1 MADEK
6 QLTVAELLERN
17 KKAGGSERKPR
28 RRRSLEDGGISVA
41 ELTGSFKAVPAAP
54 AQSKHATPIDEGDK
68 TTASKA
74 SAGKASESAVADN
87 KKAESAKPE
96 SAAADK
102 KQAEAVKKTEPAK
115 PASATANKKKADD
128 TKTVVAPKV
137 QAAKPESATADSTN
151 LKQADKKTPSNDDT
165 SIITKVKEPQVGSSK
180 LGSMV
185 DTSSHDEPKTAEPK
199 TAEPKTEV
207 AKSDADPSDEAPV
220 RSNPWAV
227 TLLSIIGIVL
237 GIAVFVVFDALWG
250 GLAKWLVAILAL
262 IVTGA
267 AVLVVRVMRTEK
279 DRQSQILAGV
289 AGLAMTFGPALLHL
303 F

>member
-87 KKAESAKPE
+87 KKAESAKPD

-165 SIITKVKEPQVGSSK
+165 SIITKVKEPQVGSAK

-185 DTSSHDEPKTAEPK
+185 DTSSHDEPK

-227 TLLSIIGIVL
+227 ALLSIIGIVL
-237 GIAVFVVFDALWG
+237 GIAVFAVFDALWG
-250 GLAKWLVAILAL
+250 GMAKWLVAILAL

-267 AVLVVRVMRTEK
+267 AVLVVRLMRTEK

>member
-68 TTASKA
+68 ATASKA

-102 KQAEAVKKTEPAK
+102 KQAEAVKKAEPVK

-137 QAAKPESATADSTN
+137 QAAKPESATADSTD

-185 DTSSHDEPKTAEPK
+185 DTSSHDETK

>member
-68 TTASKA
+68 ATASKA
-74 SAGKASESAVADN
+74 SAGKASESAAAD
-87 KKAESAKPE
+87 KKQTEVQAAKPE

-102 KQAEAVKKTEPAK
+102 KQAEAVRKAEPAK
-115 PASATANKKKADD
+115 PAI
-128 TKTVVAPKV
+128 
-137 QAAKPESATADSTN
+137 AKADSTD

-165 SIITKVKEPQVGSSK
+165 SIITKVKEPQAGSSK

-185 DTSSHDEPKTAEPK
+185 DTSSHDEPKIAEPK
-199 TAEPKTEV
+199 AEV
-207 AKSDADPSDEAPV
+207 AKPDADPSDEAPV

-227 TLLSIIGIVL
+227 ALLSIIGIVL
-237 GIAVFVVFDALWG
+237 GIAVFAVFDALWG
-250 GLAKWLVAILAL
+250 GMAKWLVAILAL

-267 AVLVVRVMRTEK
+267 AVLVVRLMRTEK

>member
-68 TTASKA
+68 ATASKA
-74 SAGKASESAVADN
+74 SAGKTS
-87 KKAESAKPE
+87 E

-102 KQAEAVKKTEPAK
+102 KQAEAVRKAEPAK
-115 PASATANKKKADD
+115 PATAKAIKKNADD
-128 TKTVVAPKV
+128 AKTVVAPKV
-137 QAAKPESATADSTN
+137 QGAKPESATADSTD

-165 SIITKVKEPQVGSSK
+165 SIITKVKEPQAGSSK

-199 TAEPKTEV
+199 AEV
-207 AKSDADPSDEAPV
+207 AKPDADPSDEAPV

-227 TLLSIIGIVL
+227 ALLSIIGIVL
-237 GIAVFVVFDALWG
+237 GIAVFAVFDALWG
-250 GLAKWLVAILAL
+250 GMAKWLVAVLAL

-267 AVLVVRVMRTEK
+267 AVLVVRLMRTEK

>member
-68 TTASKA
+68 ATASKA
-74 SAGKASESAVADN
+74 SAGKASESAAAD
-87 KKAESAKPE
+87 KKQTEVQAAKPE

-102 KQAEAVKKTEPAK
+102 KQAEAVRKAEPAK
-115 PASATANKKKADD
+115 PATAKAIKKKADD
-128 TKTVVAPKV
+128 AKTVVAPKV
-137 QAAKPESATADSTN
+137 QGAKPESATADSTD

-165 SIITKVKEPQVGSSK
+165 SIITKVKEPQAGSSK

-199 TAEPKTEV
+199 AEV
-207 AKSDADPSDEAPV
+207 AKPDADPSDEAPV

>member
-54 AQSKHATPIDEGDK
+54 AQSKHATPIDERDK
-68 TTASKA
+68 ATASKA

-87 KKAESAKPE
+87 KKAESAKPD

-102 KQAEAVKKTEPAK
+102 KQAEAVKKAGPAK
-115 PASATANKKKADD
+115 PESATANKKKADD

-137 QAAKPESATADSTN
+137 QTAKPESATADSTD

-165 SIITKVKEPQVGSSK
+165 SIITKVKEPQAGSSK

-199 TAEPKTEV
+199 AEV
-207 AKSDADPSDEAPV
+207 AKPDADPSDEAPV

-227 TLLSIIGIVL
+227 ALLSIIGIVL
-237 GIAVFVVFDALWG
+237 GIAVFAVFDALWG
-250 GLAKWLVAILAL
+250 GMAKWLVAILAL

-267 AVLVVRVMRTEK
+267 AVLVVRLMRTEK